1 MLGFFF
7 LMKLSIWEMVSGSA
21 TCVLITAFLL
31 VVHLCI
37 MIFYIPFDHI
47 YTRVILM
54 KLKVVKNEISLLVSL
69 LSLLIYMHPS
79 TRAFV
84 FQDLSAFVFMELYI

>member
-1 MLGFFF
+1 
-7 LMKLSIWEMVSGSA
+7 
-21 TCVLITAFLL
+21 
-31 VVHLCI
+31 
-37 MIFYIPFDHI
+37 
-47 YTRVILM
+47 M